1 MTLPYPPHVALLGE
15 TDVQLK
21 SLAYATDAKLAGYT
35 QMYVTTGTSSTDI
48 NGDIVVDF
56 HTAKTLIGAIVQPT
70 GFVLADGAQRNFPPP
85 NASDTIPRTF
95 VSLHPRQFLANGLL
109 WVKVMTCPV
118 HYTGTANRF
127 YGSQPAASG
136 TSVPYVAF
144 GWA

>member
-1 MTLPYPPHVALLGE
+1 MTGPYPSHYALLGE
-15 TDVQLK
+15 TDLHIK
-21 SLAYATDAKLAGYT
+21 TLAYATDAKLASYT
-35 QMYVTTGTSSTDI
+35 QMYVATETGSTDI

-56 HTAKTLIGAIVQPT
+56 HTSRTLVGAIVQPA
-70 GFVLADGAQRNFPPP
+70 GWVYAEGAAKNFPPP
-85 NASDTIPRTF
+85 NGSDIIPRTF
-95 VSLHPRQFLANGLL
+95 VSLHPRQFLANGLV
-109 WVKVMTCPV
+109 WVKAMTCPV